1 MKGLLYYAV
10 SRHKCNDGKRE
21 WRQVPRTQQD
31 INRILHS
38 CHDSL
43 EGTCVFHYI
52 FYFHSSLSYKYEILL
67 SIQEGIWAEIKPLKK
82 FMYDSFGNPCGMMCW
97 SM

>member
-1 MKGLLYYAV
+1 MEVYNQVYQFLRYQRYPSGFSKNQKRVLRRKSQENFCVKKGLLYYAV
-10 SRHKCNDGKRE
+10 SRRKRNDGKRE

-43 EGTCVFHYI
+43 EGTCV
-52 FYFHSSLSYKYEILL
+52 YFIC
-67 SIQEGIWAEIKPLKK
+67 IVA
-82 FMYDSFGNPCGMMCW
+82 
-97 SM
+97 